1 MNVKPRKLKVR
12 LAEPALLAVRR
23 REAAK
28 LDQAGLVRMKRQRK
42 LLQPLAHLVK
52 ETPGVGFVL
61 ESDDEVVG
69 IAHKDHVARG
79 LAPSPALRP
88 EIKRVVQVD
97 IGSSGEIT
105 DPCPVP
111 LSLTAT
117 I

>member
-1 MNVKPRKLKVR
+1 MKREAEEVEGLR

-23 REAAK
+23 CKAAK

-88 EIKRVVQVD
+88 AIGRD
-97 IGSSGEIT
+97 IPGG
-105 DPCPVP
+105 
-111 LSLTAT
+111 LSHTEGDSYP
-117 I
+117 